1 MASIVIQDACVL
13 INLLA
18 SGRFDDFAGGCG
30 LKIAIA
36 STVAKETMFLHNP
49 NSNERE
55 KIDLMP
61 LIENGILQILAA
73 ESENEKLRY
82 VELALNLD
90 DGEAESVAIA
100 EARNFAL
107 ATDDKKARNLIQ
119 REGLKIE
126 LWSTGSLLQHWQSKC
141 SISDSDMND
150 VLKNI
155 FSRARYRPKSGH
167 PDFDWWISILSK

>member
-18 SGRFDDFAGGCG
+18 SGRFDDIAGGCG
-30 LKIAIA
+30 LNIAIA
-36 STVAKETMFLHNP
+36 ATVAKETMYLHNSAP
-49 NSNERE
+49 NERE
-55 KIDLMP
+55 KINLTP
-61 LIENGILQILAA
+61 LFENGMLQILAA

-82 VELALNLD
+82 IELALNLD

-100 EARNFAL
+100 EARKFAL

-119 REGLKIE
+119 KEGLKIE
-126 LWSTGSLLQHWQSKC
+126 LWSTCALLQHWQNKC
-141 SISDSDMND
+141 SIPND
-150 VLKNI
+150 EMKSILTNI

-167 PDFDWWISILSK
+167 PNFDWWTNILSK